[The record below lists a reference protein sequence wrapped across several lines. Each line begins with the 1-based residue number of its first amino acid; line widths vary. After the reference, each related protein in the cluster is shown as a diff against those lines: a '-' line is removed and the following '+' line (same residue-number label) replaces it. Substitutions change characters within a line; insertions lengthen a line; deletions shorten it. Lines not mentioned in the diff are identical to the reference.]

1 MSCIGHPPGAPGP
14 CERERACVCARVS
27 ERSGGRRQRIRSHMR
42 EVMEQLEYVLAELK
56 DVARELQEV
65 VGQIDKLTGDMP
77 LDADTDQSI
86 AASSSCSSERGP
98 RGSCPNSPRGSFSS
112 PIGSW
117 VSVFRDSRRLSD
129 RELHALCCD
138 DDDDDDDEEEVE
150 GRSSGLR
157 SSRLSSSDSV
167 FSSTPP
173 PRPLP
178 LATLTPSQRR
188 RTQRSCSTQTVS
200 DKSTQT
206 AWPYVSPKQRN

>member
-14 CERERACVCARVS
+14 CECERACVCARVS
-27 ERSGGRRQRIRSHMR
+27 ECSGGRRQHIRSHMR

-86 AASSSCSSERGP
+86 AASSSCSTWGLCQRTPSLVPEQ
-98 RGSCPNSPRGSFSS
+98 NSGGASLSQS
-112 PIGSW
+112 PLELLK
-117 VSVFRDSRRLSD
+117 DSRRLSD
-129 RELHALCCD
+129 RELHALCC

-206 AWPYVSPKQRN
+206 A